1 MVEKGVFS
9 SPHEGSRE
17 SHTRILQTSHITNI
31 TRGRMGVSRR
41 GSAPVPEDAPCHIC
55 IVYFFCYRRS
65 GYPHIRTKRQSS
77 TRSQEYAFQ
86 HIGLLIM
93 SSKYV
98 KRVTLF
104 KVPKE
109 EDIDAIIAEYG
120 TMRTSAQKVIPPS
133 HADHEP

>member
-1 MVEKGVFS
+1 
-9 SPHEGSRE
+9 
-17 SHTRILQTSHITNI
+17 
-31 TRGRMGVSRR
+31 
-41 GSAPVPEDAPCHIC
+41 
-55 IVYFFCYRRS
+55 
-65 GYPHIRTKRQSS
+65 
-77 TRSQEYAFQ
+77 
-86 HIGLLIM
+86 M

-133 HADHEP
+133 HEDHEP